1 MVFANDNPI
10 IRMMKRNL
18 GNLSILFGYLLVSL
32 IVTSVLFGYFEWI
45 RPYRLKSNLVSALKR
60 YDEDRT
66 KEYLNTLE
74 FFFRESALPYRASQ
88 VTNRIKHTL
97 GLNYV
102 RLYDDSLR
110 LIHSTNETNEVFQQE
125 LRQDPSGL
133 LEGNL
138 RTLANGDFVYRDLS
152 GKFFV
157 VFPPGPTLPKQI
169 QNANLEYGYL
179 YWAFDPKSQKILYTN
194 DESILTGDRE
204 VNQLLGLFSGKEG
217 QTITWQLDGEDSK
230 LLLEKTEK
238 FSVYLLRQADTEADE
253 IRFGCFILF
262 LVTFTG
268 LFYIR
273 FIWIVVH
280 TPGFQFKRRI
290 LLPVIVYLILLL
302 FYQKSYELFPDYRY
316 YKPWTKHRLMQFEE
330 TLSVLEKNLLRE
342 GLGEGGGQGE
352 TERIVS
358 EIYLWK
364 EGTKENKTIQNRF
377 GTEIFGLFQ
386 RIQKH
391 PITVLVESEF
401 DLVYLIPK
409 RNHEDANINILIAV
423 LDSNFLQAKKEKDRD
438 EFYFPLVSAKLS
450 DNKSKEQVLFN
461 PRTWKVED
469 TSRFVHLDSKKQSVG
484 FLHHKFHSYY
494 IAKEHGKPG
503 FLSGL
508 SVYRYSSFPPYLFSF
523 GYLFIGPWIFF
534 VLWASFKRKW
544 DHRVMLGESPLVSEE
559 SFEKEVVI
567 KKVAVHKEGIET
579 KMEPVIKNTN
589 PVKKTSFK
597 ILPPATWR
605 RVAIL
610 DAVQKKRE
618 TIFNPELEK
627 LVQSVTQREETQ
639 EVTTPKPSIE
649 NFPTL
654 VPEEKRV
661 EYALL
666 DKIYREN
673 EISYDGIV
681 GYTKNFISRLGSP
694 RFSYLFLNDSL
705 GSFHNQI
712 SSGLD
717 YNTRSNLIFLHHDPY
732 LPFDE
737 SGFAMFD
744 VDDTVRLDRFIAK
757 KFSWEILLQTEAI
770 IAFHMESLGFPG
782 IFLVLLNKEE
792 RAKFLDSH
800 KRMILEKLR
809 QVIPALH
816 VLVEKEERKPEFL
829 KDSLSWMIRS
839 FMQATFGGK
848 RSTSVLRI
856 QWPEYH
862 PTPEWERSKKHFID
876 SIQTYLESK
885 DRLIET
891 SPNSMLIVTAKD
903 LYLSVIQKL
912 QELPFRH
919 EIKSMKFPD
928 DGQNFYL
935 YF

>member
-1 MVFANDNPI
+1 
-10 IRMMKRNL
+10 MMKRNF
-18 GNLSILFGYLLVSL
+18 GNLSILFGYFMVSL
-32 IVTSVLFGYFEWI
+32 LVTSVLFGYFEWI
-45 RPYRLKSNLVSALKR
+45 RPIRMKSNLISALER
-60 YDEDRT
+60 FDEDRT

-74 FFFRESALPYRASQ
+74 FFFRESTLPYRASQ
-88 VTNRIKHTL
+88 VTSRIKDTL

-110 LIHSTNETNEVFQQE
+110 LIHSTNETSEIFQDE

-133 LEGNL
+133 SEGKLKNL
-138 RTLANGDFVYRDLS
+138 SNGDYVYRDLS

-157 VFPPGPTLPKQI
+157 VFPKGPPLPKQI
-169 QNANLEYGYL
+169 QNANLEFGYL
-179 YWAFDPKSQKILYTN
+179 YWAFDPKSQKVLYTN

-204 VNQLLGLFSGKEG
+204 SNQLLGLFSGKEG
-217 QTITWQLDGEDSK
+217 QIITWQLDGENSK
-230 LLLEKTEK
+230 LILESREK
-238 FSVYLLRQADTEADE
+238 FSIYLLRQSDSEADE
-253 IRFGCFILF
+253 IRFGCFVLF

-273 FIWIVVH
+273 FIWIVTH
-280 TPGFQFKRRI
+280 SGSFQFKRRI
-290 LLPVIVYLILLL
+290 LLPVIAYLILLL

-316 YKPWTKHRLMQFEE
+316 YKPWTKHRLTQFEE

-342 GLGEGGGQGE
+342 GLGEGGGLGE
-352 TERIVS
+352 TEKIVS
-358 EIYLWK
+358 ELYLWK
-364 EGTKENKTIQNRF
+364 KDSIDNKTIQNRF
-377 GTEIFGLFQ
+377 GTEIFSLFE
-386 RIQKH
+386 RIQNH
-391 PITVLVESEF
+391 PITILFESDF

-409 RNHEDANINILIAV
+409 RNVETGSIAILVAV
-423 LDSNFLQAKKEKDRD
+423 LDSNLLLAKKEKDRD
-438 EFYFPLVSAKLS
+438 EFYFPMVSAKLS

-461 PRTWKVED
+461 PRIWKGED
-469 TSRFVHLDSKKQSVG
+469 TSKFVHLDSKKQSVG
-484 FLHHKFHSYY
+484 FLNHKFHSYY
-494 IAKEHGKPG
+494 TSKEHGKPG

-508 SVYRYSSFPPYLFSF
+508 SVYRYSSFPPYLLSF
-523 GYLFIGPWIFF
+523 GYLFIGPWILF
-534 VLWASFKRKW
+534 VLWASIKRKW
-544 DHRVMLGESPLVSEE
+544 EHRNMLGESLLVSEE
-559 SFEKEVVI
+559 SPNLEIEI
-567 KKVAVHKEGIET
+567 KKTVSHKEGIET
-579 KMEPVIKNTN
+579 KMEPVINN
-589 PVKKTSFK
+589 PSPVKKTSFK

-627 LVQSVTQREETQ
+627 LVQTVTKKEDSKET
-639 EVTTPKPSIE
+639 KSSSSE
-649 NFPTL
+649 NFLTL

-661 EYALL
+661 EYGLL

-673 EISYDGIV
+673 EISYDGII

-737 SGFAMFD
+737 SGFAMLN

-792 RAKFLDSH
+792 KTRFLDSH
-800 KRMILEKLR
+800 KRMIQEKLR

-862 PTPEWERSKKHFID
+862 PSPEWERSKRHFVD

>member
-1 MVFANDNPI
+1 
-10 IRMMKRNL
+10 MMKRNF
-18 GNLSILFGYLLVSL
+18 GNLSILFGYFVVSL
-32 IVTSVLFGYFEWI
+32 LVTSVLFGYFEWI
-45 RPYRLKSNLVSALKR
+45 RPIRMKSNLISALER
-60 YDEDRT
+60 FDEDRT

-74 FFFRESALPYRASQ
+74 FFFRESTLPYRASQ
-88 VTNRIKHTL
+88 VTSRIKDTL

-110 LIHSTNETNEVFQQE
+110 LIHSTNETSEIFQDE

-133 LEGNL
+133 SEGKLKNL
-138 RTLANGDFVYRDLS
+138 SNGDYVYRDLS

-157 VFPPGPTLPKQI
+157 VFPKGPPLPKQI
-169 QNANLEYGYL
+169 QNANLEFGYL
-179 YWAFDPKSQKILYTN
+179 YWAFDPKSQKVLYTN

-204 VNQLLGLFSGKEG
+204 SNQLLGLFSGKEG
-217 QTITWQLDGEDSK
+217 QIITWQLDGENSK
-230 LLLEKTEK
+230 LILESREK
-238 FSVYLLRQADTEADE
+238 FSIYLLRQSDSEADE
-253 IRFGCFILF
+253 IRFGCFVLF

-273 FIWIVVH
+273 FIWIVTH
-280 TPGFQFKRRI
+280 SGSFQFKRRI
-290 LLPVIVYLILLL
+290 LLPVIAYLILLL

-316 YKPWTKHRLMQFEE
+316 YKPWTKHRLTQFEE

-342 GLGEGGGQGE
+342 GLGEGGGLGE
-352 TERIVS
+352 TEKIVS
-358 EIYLWK
+358 ELYLWK
-364 EGTKENKTIQNRF
+364 KDSIENKTIQNRF
-377 GTEIFGLFQ
+377 GTEIFSLFE
-386 RIQKH
+386 RIQNH
-391 PITVLVESEF
+391 PITILFESDF

-409 RNHEDANINILIAV
+409 RNVETGSISILVAV
-423 LDSNFLQAKKEKDRD
+423 LDSNLLLAKKEKDRD
-438 EFYFPLVSAKLS
+438 EFYFPMVSAKLS

-461 PRTWKVED
+461 PRIWKGED
-469 TSRFVHLDSKKQSVG
+469 TSKFVHLDSKKQSVG
-484 FLHHKFHSYY
+484 FLNHKFHSYY
-494 IAKEHGKPG
+494 TSKEHGKPG

-508 SVYRYSSFPPYLFSF
+508 SVYRYSSFPPYLLSF

-534 VLWASFKRKW
+534 VLWASIKRKW
-544 DHRVMLGESPLVSEE
+544 EHRNMLGESLLVSEE
-559 SFEKEVVI
+559 SPNLEIEI
-567 KKVAVHKEGIET
+567 KKTVSNKEGIET
-579 KMEPVIKNTN
+579 KMEPVINN
-589 PVKKTSFK
+589 PSPVKKTSFK

-627 LVQSVTQREETQ
+627 LVQTVTKKEDSKETKSSSP
-639 EVTTPKPSIE
+639 ET
-649 NFPTL
+649 FFTL

-661 EYALL
+661 EYGLL

-673 EISYDGIV
+673 EISYDGII

-737 SGFAMFD
+737 SGFAMLD

-792 RAKFLDSH
+792 KTKFLDSH
-800 KRMILEKLR
+800 KRMIQEKLR

-862 PTPEWERSKKHFID
+862 PSPEWERSKRHFVD

>member
-10 IRMMKRNL
+10 IRMMKRNF
-18 GNLSILFGYLLVSL
+18 GNLSILFGYFAVSL
-32 IVTSVLFGYFEWI
+32 LVTSVLFGYFEWVRPI
-45 RPYRLKSNLVSALKR
+45 RHKSNLISALER
-60 YDEDRT
+60 FDEDQT

-74 FFFRESALPYRASQ
+74 FFFRESTLPYRASQ
-88 VTNRIKHTL
+88 VTTRIKDTL

-110 LIHSTNETNEVFQQE
+110 LIHSTNETSEIFQDE

-133 LEGNL
+133 SEGKLKNL
-138 RTLANGDFVYRDLS
+138 SNGDYVYRDLS

-157 VFPPGPTLPKQI
+157 VFPKGPPLPKQI

-204 VNQLLGLFSGKEG
+204 SNQLLGLFSGKEG
-217 QTITWQLDGEDSK
+217 QTITWQLDGENSK
-230 LLLEKTEK
+230 LILESRER
-238 FSVYLLRQADTEADE
+238 FSVYLLRQSDTEADE
-253 IRFGCFILF
+253 IRFGCFVLF

-273 FIWIVVH
+273 FIWMVTH
-280 TPGFQFKRRI
+280 SNGFQFKRRI

-316 YKPWTKHRLMQFEE
+316 YKPWAKHRLVQFEE

-342 GLGEGGGQGE
+342 GLGEGRGLGE

-358 EIYLWK
+358 ELYLWK
-364 EGTKENKTIQNRF
+364 KDSFDNKTIQNRF
-377 GTEIFGLFQ
+377 GTEIFSLFE
-386 RIQKH
+386 RIQNH
-391 PITVLVESEF
+391 PITILFESEF
-401 DLVYLIPK
+401 DLVFLIPK
-409 RNHEDANINILIAV
+409 RNYETGSISILVAV
-423 LDSNFLQAKKEKDRD
+423 LDSSLLQAKKEKDRD

-461 PRTWKVED
+461 PRAWKGED
-469 TSRFVHLDSKKQSVG
+469 TSKFVHLDSKKQSVG

-494 IAKEHGKPG
+494 TSKEHGKPG
-503 FLSGL
+503 FLTGL
-508 SVYRYSSFPPYLFSF
+508 SVYRYSSFPPYLLSF

-534 VLWASFKRKW
+534 VLWASIKRNW
-544 DHRVMLGESPLVSEE
+544 DHRFMLGESLLVSEE
-559 SFEKEVVI
+559 SPNVEIEI
-567 KKVAVHKEGIET
+567 KKTVSLKEGIET
-579 KMEPVIKNTN
+579 KMEPVINKPS

-627 LVQSVTQREETQ
+627 LVQSVTKKEDTKESK
-639 EVTTPKPSIE
+639 VSPE
-649 NFPTL
+649 NFLTII
-654 VPEEKRV
+654 PEEKRV
-661 EYALL
+661 EYGLL

-673 EISYDGIV
+673 EISYDGII

-737 SGFAMFD
+737 SGFAMLE

-792 RAKFLDSH
+792 KSKFLDSH
-800 KRMILEKLR
+800 KRMIQEKLR

-848 RSTSVLRI
+848 RTTSVLRI

-862 PTPEWERSKKHFID
+862 PSQEWERSKRHFVD
-876 SIQTYLESK
+876 SIQGYLESK

>member
-1 MVFANDNPI
+1 M
-10 IRMMKRNL
+10 
-18 GNLSILFGYLLVSL
+18 VSL
-32 IVTSVLFGYFEWI
+32 LVTSVLFGYFEWI
-45 RPYRLKSNLVSALKR
+45 RPIRMKSNLISALER
-60 YDEDRT
+60 FDEDRT

-74 FFFRESALPYRASQ
+74 FFFRESTLPYRASQ
-88 VTNRIKHTL
+88 VTSRIKDTL

-110 LIHSTNETNEVFQQE
+110 LIHSTNETSEIFQDE

-133 LEGNL
+133 SEGKLKNL
-138 RTLANGDFVYRDLS
+138 SNGDYVYRDLS

-157 VFPPGPTLPKQI
+157 VFPKGPPLPKQI
-169 QNANLEYGYL
+169 QNANLEFGYL
-179 YWAFDPKSQKILYTN
+179 YWAFDPKSQKVLYTN

-204 VNQLLGLFSGKEG
+204 SNQLLGLFSGKEG
-217 QTITWQLDGEDSK
+217 QIITWQLDGENSK
-230 LLLEKTEK
+230 LILESREK
-238 FSVYLLRQADTEADE
+238 FSIYLLRQSDSEADE
-253 IRFGCFILF
+253 IRFGCFVLF

-273 FIWIVVH
+273 FIWIVTH
-280 TPGFQFKRRI
+280 SGSFQFKRRI
-290 LLPVIVYLILLL
+290 LLPVIAYLILLL

-316 YKPWTKHRLMQFEE
+316 YKPWTKHRLTQFEE

-342 GLGEGGGQGE
+342 GLGEGGGLGE
-352 TERIVS
+352 TEKIVS
-358 EIYLWK
+358 ELYLWK
-364 EGTKENKTIQNRF
+364 KDSIDNKTIQNRF
-377 GTEIFGLFQ
+377 GTEIFSLFE
-386 RIQKH
+386 RIQNH
-391 PITVLVESEF
+391 PITILFESDF

-409 RNHEDANINILIAV
+409 RNVETGSIAILVAV
-423 LDSNFLQAKKEKDRD
+423 LDSNLLLAKKEKDRD
-438 EFYFPLVSAKLS
+438 EFYFPMVSAKLS

-461 PRTWKVED
+461 PRIWKGED
-469 TSRFVHLDSKKQSVG
+469 TSKFVHLDSKKQSVG
-484 FLHHKFHSYY
+484 FLNHKFHSYY
-494 IAKEHGKPG
+494 TSKEHGKPG

-508 SVYRYSSFPPYLFSF
+508 SVYRYSSFPPYLLSF
-523 GYLFIGPWIFF
+523 GYLFIGPWILF
-534 VLWASFKRKW
+534 VLWASIKRKW
-544 DHRVMLGESPLVSEE
+544 EHRNMLGESLLVSEE
-559 SFEKEVVI
+559 SPNLEIEI
-567 KKVAVHKEGIET
+567 KKTVSHKEGIET
-579 KMEPVIKNTN
+579 KMEPVINN
-589 PVKKTSFK
+589 PSPVKKTSFK

-627 LVQSVTQREETQ
+627 LVQTVTKKEDSKET
-639 EVTTPKPSIE
+639 KSSSSE
-649 NFPTL
+649 NFLTL

-661 EYALL
+661 EYGLL

-673 EISYDGIV
+673 EISYDGII

-737 SGFAMFD
+737 SGFAMLN

-792 RAKFLDSH
+792 KTRFLDSH
-800 KRMILEKLR
+800 KRMIQEKLR

-862 PTPEWERSKKHFID
+862 PSPEWERSKRHFVD

>member
-1 MVFANDNPI
+1 
-10 IRMMKRNL
+10 MMKRNF
-18 GNLSILFGYLLVSL
+18 GNLSILFGYLVVSL
-32 IVTSVLFGYFEWI
+32 LVTSVLFGYFEWI
-45 RPYRLKSNLVSALKR
+45 RPLRLKSNLISALER
-60 YDEDRT
+60 FDEDKT
-66 KEYLNTLE
+66 KEHLNTLE
-74 FFFRESALPYRASQ
+74 FFFRESALPYRAAQ
-88 VTNRIKHTL
+88 VTSRIKETL
-97 GLNYV
+97 GFSYV

-110 LIHSTNETNEVFQQE
+110 LIHSTNETNEIFQEE

-133 LEGNL
+133 LEGKL
-138 RTLANGDFVYRDLS
+138 KILSNGDYVYRDLS

-157 VFPPGPTLPKQI
+157 VFPKGPSLPIQI

-179 YWAFDPKSQKILYTN
+179 YWAFDPKSQKVLYTN
-194 DESILTGDRE
+194 DESILTGDLE
-204 VNQLLGLFSGKEG
+204 SNQILRLFSGKEG
-217 QTITWQLDGEDSK
+217 QTITWKLDGENSK
-230 LLLEKTEK
+230 LILEIRDR
-238 FSVYLLRQADTEADE
+238 FSVYLLRQSDTESE
-253 IRFGCFILF
+253 EMRFGCFILF

-273 FIWIVVH
+273 FVWIVTH
-280 TPGFQFKRRI
+280 NPGFQFKRRI

-302 FYQKSYELFPDYRY
+302 FYQKSWELFPDYRY
-316 YKPWTKHRLMQFEE
+316 YKPWAKHRLVQFEE
-330 TLSVLEKNLLRE
+330 TLSVLEKNLKKE
-342 GLGEGGGQGE
+342 GLGEGESLGE
-352 TERIVS
+352 TEKIVS
-358 EIYLWK
+358 ELYLWK
-364 EGTKENKTIQNRF
+364 KGKSDTTTIQNRF
-377 GTEIFGLFQ
+377 GTEIFGLFE
-386 RIQKH
+386 RIENH
-391 PITVLVESEF
+391 PVSILLESEF

-409 RNHEDANINILIAV
+409 RNEKDTSLSILIAV
-423 LDSNFLQAKKEKDRD
+423 LDSNLLQAKKEKDRD
-438 EFYFPLVSAKLS
+438 EFYFPVVSAKLS
-450 DNKSKEQVLFN
+450 DNKSKEQITFN
-461 PRTWKVED
+461 PRAWKGND
-469 TSRFVHLDSKKQSVG
+469 SIKFLHLEAAKQSVG
-484 FLHHKFHSYY
+484 FLHHKFHTYFIS
-494 IAKEHGKPG
+494 KEQGKPG
-503 FLSGL
+503 ILSGL
-508 SVYRYSSFPPYLFSF
+508 SIYRYSSFPPYLLSF

-534 VLWASFKRKW
+534 VLWASIKRRLVEK
-544 DHRVMLGESPLVSEE
+544 HPEMLGESLFVSHDSPAIVQE
-559 SFEKEVVI
+559 I
-567 KKVAVHKEGIET
+567 KKTLSPKEGIET
-579 KMEPVIKNTN
+579 KMEPVINNPN

-627 LVQSVTQREETQ
+627 LVHSVTKKSEPQEEAPAT
-639 EVTTPKPSIE
+639 E
-649 NFPTL
+649 NFFTII
-654 VPEEKRV
+654 PEEKRV
-661 EYALL
+661 EYSLL

-694 RFSYLFLNDSL
+694 RFSYLFLNDAL

-737 SGFAMFD
+737 TGFALLD

-792 RAKFLDSH
+792 RSKFLDSH
-800 KRMILEKLR
+800 KRMIQEKLR

-848 RSTSVLRI
+848 RATSVLRI
-856 QWPEYH
+856 QWPDYQ
-862 PTPEWERSKKHFID
+862 PTPEWEGSKRHFVD
-876 SIQTYLESK
+876 SIQGYLESK

-903 LYLSVIQKL
+903 LYLSVIQRL

>member
-1 MVFANDNPI
+1 M
-10 IRMMKRNL
+10 
-18 GNLSILFGYLLVSL
+18 VSL
-32 IVTSVLFGYFEWI
+32 LVTSVLFGYFEWI
-45 RPYRLKSNLVSALKR
+45 RPLKMKTNLLSALVR
-60 YDEDRT
+60 FDEDKT
-66 KEYLNTLE
+66 KEHLNTLE
-74 FFFRESALPYRASQ
+74 FFFRESALPYRAAQ
-88 VTNRIKHTL
+88 VTNRIKQTL
-97 GLNYV
+97 GFSYV

-110 LIHSTNETNEVFQQE
+110 LIHSTNETNEIFQEE

-133 LEGNL
+133 LEGKL
-138 RTLANGDFVYRDLS
+138 KKLSNGDYVYRDLT
-152 GKFFV
+152 GKFFAQ
-157 VFPPGPTLPKQI
+157 FPPGPSLPKQI

-179 YWAFDPKSQKILYTN
+179 YWAFDPKTQKILYTN
-194 DESILTGDRE
+194 DESVLTGDLE
-204 VNQLLGLFSGKEG
+204 ANQLLGLFSGKDG
-217 QTITWQLDGEDSK
+217 QIITWKLDGENSK
-230 LLLEKTEK
+230 LILETTDH
-238 FSVYLLRQADTEADE
+238 FSVYLLKQTNTEIDE

-273 FIWIVVH
+273 FIWMVIH
-280 TPGFQFKRRI
+280 TQGYQFKRRI
-290 LLPVIVYLILLL
+290 LFPVIVYLILLL
-302 FYQKSYELFPDYRY
+302 FYQKSFELFPDYRY
-316 YKPWTKHRLMQFEE
+316 YKPWAKHRLIQFEE
-330 TLSVLEKNLLRE
+330 TLSVLEKNLQRE
-342 GLGEGGGQGE
+342 GLGEGGGLGE

-358 EIYLWK
+358 ELYLWK
-364 EGTKENKTIQNRF
+364 KGNSDVQAIQNRF
-377 GTEIFGLFQ
+377 GTEIFGLFEK
-386 RIQKH
+386 IESH
-391 PITVLVESEF
+391 PVSVLLESEF

-409 RNHEDANINILIAV
+409 KNSKDTNVSILVAV
-423 LDSNFLQAKKEKDRD
+423 LDSNLLQAKKEKDRD
-438 EFYFPLVSAKLS
+438 EFYFPVVSAKLS
-450 DNKSKEQVLFN
+450 DNKSKEQVTFN
-461 PRTWKVED
+461 PRAWKGND
-469 TSRFVHLDSKKQSVG
+469 SSHFVHLESSKQSVG

-494 IAKEHGKPG
+494 ISKEQGKPG

-508 SVYRYSSFPPYLFSF
+508 SIYRYSSFPPYLLSF

-534 VLWASFKRKW
+534 VLWASIKRKW
-544 DHRVMLGESPLVSEE
+544 GEKHSEILGESPLVSDE
-559 SFEKEVVI
+559 SPQVVI
-567 KKVAVHKEGIET
+567 EIKKTPSHKEGIET
-579 KMEPVIKNTN
+579 KREPVINFPN
-589 PVKKTSFK
+589 PVKKTNFK

-627 LVQSVTQREETQ
+627 LVHSVTKKGEIKSPESN
-639 EVTTPKPSIE
+639 PE
-649 NFPTL
+649 NGL
-654 VPEEKRV
+654 SAIPEEKRV

-681 GYTKNFISRLGSP
+681 GYTKNFIARLGSP

-737 SGFAMFD
+737 NGFALLD
-744 VDDTVRLDRFIAK
+744 VDDSVRLDRFIAK

-770 IAFHMESLGFPG
+770 IAFHMESIGFPG

-792 RAKFLDSH
+792 RTKFLDSH
-800 KRMILEKLR
+800 KRMIQEKLR

-829 KDSLSWMIRS
+829 RDSLSWMIRS

-856 QWPEYH
+856 QWPEYQ
-862 PTPEWERSKKHFID
+862 PSEEWERSKRHFVE
-876 SIQTYLESK
+876 SIQSSLESK

-903 LYLSVIQKL
+903 LYLSVIQRL

-919 EIKSMKFPD
+919 EIKSMKFPE

>member
-1 MVFANDNPI
+1 
-10 IRMMKRNL
+10 MMKRNF
-18 GNLSILFGYLLVSL
+18 GNLSILFGYLVVSL
-32 IVTSVLFGYFEWI
+32 LVTSVLFGYFEWL
-45 RPYRLKSNLVSALKR
+45 RPLRMKSNLVSALKR

-74 FFFRESALPYRASQ
+74 FFFRESALPYRASH
-88 VTNRIKHTL
+88 VTTRIQQTL
-97 GLNYV
+97 GLKFV

-110 LIHSTNETNEVFQQE
+110 LIHSTNETNEIFQEE

-133 LEGNL
+133 LEGKL
-138 RTLANGDFVYRDLS
+138 RTLASGDFVYRDLT

-157 VFPPGPTLPKQI
+157 VFPPGPPIPAQI

-179 YWAFDPKSQKILYTN
+179 YWAFNPKSQKILYTN

-204 VNQLLGLFSGKEG
+204 SHELLGLFTGKEG
-217 QTITWQLDGEDSK
+217 QTISWQLDGQDSK
-230 LLLEKTEK
+230 LILESTDV
-238 FSVYLLRQADTEADE
+238 FSVYLLRQSDSEADE

-273 FIWIVVH
+273 FVWVVTH
-280 TPGFQFKRRI
+280 SHGFQFKRRI
-290 LLPVIVYLILLL
+290 LLPVTAYLILLL
-302 FYQKSYELFPDYRY
+302 FYQKSFELFPDYRY
-316 YKPWTKHRLMQFEE
+316 YKPWAKHRLIQFEE
-330 TLSVLEKNLLRE
+330 TLSVLEKNLQRE
-342 GLGEGGGQGE
+342 GLGEGGGQGA

-358 EIYLWK
+358 ELYLWK
-364 EGTKENKTIQNRF
+364 KGQADSTSIQNRF
-377 GTEIFGLFQ
+377 GTEIFGLFE
-386 RIQKH
+386 RIENH
-391 PITVLVESEF
+391 PITILLESEF

-409 RNHEDANINILIAV
+409 RNEKDASISILVAV
-423 LDSNFLQAKKEKDRD
+423 LDSNLLQAKKEKDRD

-461 PRTWKVED
+461 PRTWRGDDSSK
-469 TSRFVHLDSKKQSVG
+469 FVHLESKKQSVG
-484 FLHHKFHSYY
+484 FLNHKFHSYY
-494 IAKEHGKPG
+494 IAKEQGKPG

-523 GYLFIGPWIFF
+523 GFLFIGPWIFF
-534 VLWASFKRKW
+534 VLWTSIKRKW
-544 DHRVMLGESPLVSEE
+544 EHNHSPALGESLSVSDE
-559 SFEKEVVI
+559 SPVVEIEI
-567 KKVAVHKEGIET
+567 KKSEFPKEGIET
-579 KMEPVIKNTN
+579 KMEPRINYTN

-597 ILPPATWR
+597 ILPPAAWKR
-605 RVAIL
+605 IAIL

-627 LVQSVTQREETQ
+627 LVHSVTKKGESLPQVEKASPE
-639 EVTTPKPSIE
+639 S
-649 NFPTL
+649 FLTL
-654 VPEEKRV
+654 IPEEKRF
-661 EYALL
+661 EYSLL

-673 EISYDGIV
+673 EISYDGII
-681 GYTKNFISRLGSP
+681 GYTKNFIARLGSP

-737 SGFAMFD
+737 SGFALLD

-782 IFLVLLNKEE
+782 IFLVLLSKEE
-792 RAKFLDSH
+792 RSKFLDSH
-800 KRMILEKLR
+800 KRMIQDKLR

-848 RSTSVLRI
+848 RATSVLRI

-862 PTPEWERSKKHFID
+862 PSPEWERSKKHFVD
-876 SIQTYLESK
+876 SVQTYLESK

>member
-1 MVFANDNPI
+1 
-10 IRMMKRNL
+10 MMKRNF
-18 GNLSILFGYLLVSL
+18 GNLSILFGYLVVSL
-32 IVTSVLFGYFEWI
+32 LVTSVLFSYFEWI
-45 RPYRLKSNLVSALKR
+45 RPFRQKSNLISALER
-60 YDEDRT
+60 FDEDKT
-66 KEYLNTLE
+66 KEHLNTLE
-74 FFFRESALPYRASQ
+74 FFFRESALPYRAAL
-88 VTNRIKHTL
+88 VTSRIKETL
-97 GLNYV
+97 GFSYV

-110 LIHSTNETNEVFQQE
+110 LIHSTNETNEIFQEE

-133 LEGNL
+133 LEGKL
-138 RTLANGDFVYRDLS
+138 KKLSNGDFVYRNLS

-157 VFPPGPTLPKQI
+157 VFPKGPSLPRQI

-179 YWAFDPKSQKILYTN
+179 YWAFDPKSEKVLYTN
-194 DESILTGDRE
+194 DESILTGDLE
-204 VNQLLGLFSGKEG
+204 SNQLLRLFSGKEG
-217 QTITWQLDGEDSK
+217 QTITWKLDGEDSK
-230 LLLEKTEK
+230 LILETTEN
-238 FSVYLLRQADTEADE
+238 FSVYLLRQSDTETEE

-273 FIWIVVH
+273 FVWIVIQN
-280 TPGFQFKRRI
+280 PGFQFKRRI
-290 LLPVIVYLILLL
+290 LIPVIVYLILLL
-302 FYQKSYELFPDYRY
+302 FYQKSWELFPDYRY
-316 YKPWTKHRLMQFEE
+316 YKPWAKHRLVQFEE
-330 TLSVLEKNLLRE
+330 TLSILEKNLQRDGLKE
-342 GLGEGGGQGE
+342 GGGLGES
-352 TERIVS
+352 ERIVS
-358 EIYLWK
+358 ELYFWK
-364 EGTKENKTIQNRF
+364 KGKTDSRAIQNRF
-377 GTEIFGLFQ
+377 STEIFGLLE
-386 RIQKH
+386 RVENH
-391 PITVLVESEF
+391 PVSILLESEF
-401 DLVYLIPK
+401 DLVYIIPK
-409 RNHEDANINILIAV
+409 INEDDKSISILIAV
-423 LDSNFLQAKKEKDRD
+423 LDSNLLLAKKEKDRD
-438 EFYFPLVSAKLS
+438 EFYFPMVSAKLS
-450 DNKSKEQVLFN
+450 DNKSKEQVTFN
-461 PRTWKVED
+461 PRVWKGND
-469 TSRFVHLDSKKQSVG
+469 KLKTAHLESNKQSVG

-494 IAKEHGKPG
+494 VSKEKGKPG
-503 FLSGL
+503 LLSGL
-508 SVYRYSSFPPYLFSF
+508 SIYRYSSFPPYLFSF

-534 VLWASFKRKW
+534 ILWASIKRRLLEK
-544 DHRVMLGESPLVSEE
+544 HPEMLGESLPVSDGSPVETLEIKKLVST
-559 SFEKEVVI
+559 
-567 KKVAVHKEGIET
+567 KEGIET
-579 KMEPVIKNTN
+579 KREPVINIPN

-627 LVQSVTQREETQ
+627 LVHSVTKKSQPEVKEE
-639 EVTTPKPSIE
+639 VVE
-649 NFPTL
+649 NFLTQI
-654 VPEEKRV
+654 PEEKRV
-661 EYALL
+661 EYGLL

-737 SGFAMFD
+737 NGFALLD

-757 KFSWEILLQTEAI
+757 KFSWEILLQTETI

-792 RAKFLDSH
+792 RTKFLDSH
-800 KRMILEKLR
+800 KRMIQEKLR

-856 QWPEYH
+856 QWPDFH
-862 PTPEWERSKKHFID
+862 PSPEWEGSKRHFVD
-876 SIQTYLESK
+876 SIQGYLESK

-919 EIKSMKFPD
+919 EIKSMKFPE

>member
-1 MVFANDNPI
+1 
-10 IRMMKRNL
+10 MMKRNF
-18 GNLSILFGYLLVSL
+18 GNLSILFGYFVVSL
-32 IVTSVLFGYFEWI
+32 LVTSVLFGYFEWI
-45 RPYRLKSNLVSALKR
+45 RPIRMKSNLISALER
-60 YDEDRT
+60 FDEDRT

-74 FFFRESALPYRASQ
+74 FFFRESTLPYRASQ
-88 VTNRIKHTL
+88 VTSRIKDTL

-110 LIHSTNETNEVFQQE
+110 LIHSTNETSEIFQDE

-133 LEGNL
+133 SEGKLKNL
-138 RTLANGDFVYRDLS
+138 SNGDYVYRDLS

-157 VFPPGPTLPKQI
+157 VFPKGPPLPKQI
-169 QNANLEYGYL
+169 QNANLEFGFL
-179 YWAFDPKSQKILYTN
+179 YWAFDPKSQKVLYTN

-204 VNQLLGLFSGKEG
+204 SNQLLGLFSGKEG
-217 QTITWQLDGEDSK
+217 QIITWQLDGENSK
-230 LLLEKTEK
+230 LILESREK
-238 FSVYLLRQADTEADE
+238 FSIYLLRQSDSEADE
-253 IRFGCFILF
+253 IRFGCFVLF

-273 FIWIVVH
+273 FIWIVTH
-280 TPGFQFKRRI
+280 SGSFQFKRRI
-290 LLPVIVYLILLL
+290 LLPVIAYLILLL

-316 YKPWTKHRLMQFEE
+316 YKPWTKHRLTQFEE

-342 GLGEGGGQGE
+342 GLGEGGGLGE
-352 TERIVS
+352 TEKIVS
-358 EIYLWK
+358 ELYLWK
-364 EGTKENKTIQNRF
+364 KDSIENKTIQNRF
-377 GTEIFGLFQ
+377 GTEIFSLFE
-386 RIQKH
+386 RIQNH
-391 PITVLVESEF
+391 PITILFESDF

-409 RNHEDANINILIAV
+409 RNVETGSISILVAV
-423 LDSNFLQAKKEKDRD
+423 LDSNLLLAKKEKDRD
-438 EFYFPLVSAKLS
+438 EFYFPMVSAKLS

-461 PRTWKVED
+461 PRIWKGED
-469 TSRFVHLDSKKQSVG
+469 TSKFVHLDSKKQSVG
-484 FLHHKFHSYY
+484 FLNHKFHSYY
-494 IAKEHGKPG
+494 TSKEHGKPG

-508 SVYRYSSFPPYLFSF
+508 SVYRYSSFPPYLLSF

-534 VLWASFKRKW
+534 VLWASIKRKW
-544 DHRVMLGESPLVSEE
+544 EHRNMLGESLLVSEE
-559 SFEKEVVI
+559 SPNLKIEI
-567 KKVAVHKEGIET
+567 KKTVSHKEGIET
-579 KMEPVIKNTN
+579 KMEPVINN
-589 PVKKTSFK
+589 PSPVKKTSFK

-627 LVQSVTQREETQ
+627 LVQTVTKKEDPKETKSSSP
-639 EVTTPKPSIE
+639 ET
-649 NFPTL
+649 FFTL

-661 EYALL
+661 EYGLL

-673 EISYDGIV
+673 EISYDGII

-737 SGFAMFD
+737 SGFAMLD

-792 RAKFLDSH
+792 KTKFLDSH
-800 KRMILEKLR
+800 KRMIQEKLR

-862 PTPEWERSKKHFID
+862 PSPEWERSKRHFVD

>member
-1 MVFANDNPI
+1 
-10 IRMMKRNL
+10 MMKRNF
-18 GNLSILFGYLLVSL
+18 GNLSILFGYFMVSL
-32 IVTSVLFGYFEWI
+32 LVTSVLFGYFEWI
-45 RPYRLKSNLVSALKR
+45 RPIRMKSNLISALER
-60 YDEDRT
+60 FDEDRT

-74 FFFRESALPYRASQ
+74 FFFRESTLPYRASQ
-88 VTNRIKHTL
+88 VTSRIKDTL

-110 LIHSTNETNEVFQQE
+110 LIHSTNETSEIFQDE

-133 LEGNL
+133 SEGKLKNL
-138 RTLANGDFVYRDLS
+138 SNGDYVYRDLS

-157 VFPPGPTLPKQI
+157 VFPKGPPLPKQI
-169 QNANLEYGYL
+169 QNANLEFGYL
-179 YWAFDPKSQKILYTN
+179 YWAFDPKSQKVLYTN

-204 VNQLLGLFSGKEG
+204 SNQLLGLFSGKEG
-217 QTITWQLDGEDSK
+217 QIITWQLDGENSK
-230 LLLEKTEK
+230 LILESREK
-238 FSVYLLRQADTEADE
+238 FSIYLLRQSDSEADE
-253 IRFGCFILF
+253 IRFGCFVLF

-273 FIWIVVH
+273 FIWIVTH
-280 TPGFQFKRRI
+280 SGSFQFKRRI
-290 LLPVIVYLILLL
+290 LLPVIAYLILLL

-316 YKPWTKHRLMQFEE
+316 YKPWTKHRLTQFEE

-342 GLGEGGGQGE
+342 GLGEGGGLGE
-352 TERIVS
+352 TEKIVS
-358 EIYLWK
+358 ELYLWK
-364 EGTKENKTIQNRF
+364 KDSIDNKTIQNRF
-377 GTEIFGLFQ
+377 GTEIFSLFE
-386 RIQKH
+386 RIQNH
-391 PITVLVESEF
+391 PITILFESDF

-409 RNHEDANINILIAV
+409 RNVETGSIAILVAV
-423 LDSNFLQAKKEKDRD
+423 LDSNLLLAKKEKDRD
-438 EFYFPLVSAKLS
+438 EFYFPMVSAKLS

-461 PRTWKVED
+461 PRIWKGED
-469 TSRFVHLDSKKQSVG
+469 TSKFVHLDSKKQSVG
-484 FLHHKFHSYY
+484 FLNHKFHSYY
-494 IAKEHGKPG
+494 TSKEHGKPG

-508 SVYRYSSFPPYLFSF
+508 SVYRYSSFPPYLLSF

-534 VLWASFKRKW
+534 VLWASIKRKW
-544 DHRVMLGESPLVSEE
+544 EHRNMLGESLLVSEE
-559 SFEKEVVI
+559 SPNLEIEI
-567 KKVAVHKEGIET
+567 KKTVSHKEGIET
-579 KMEPVIKNTN
+579 KMEPVINN
-589 PVKKTSFK
+589 SSPVKKTSFK

-627 LVQSVTQREETQ
+627 LVQTVTKKEDSKET
-639 EVTTPKPSIE
+639 KSSSSE
-649 NFPTL
+649 NFLTL

-661 EYALL
+661 EYGLL

-673 EISYDGIV
+673 EISYDGII

-737 SGFAMFD
+737 SGFAMLN

-792 RAKFLDSH
+792 KTRFLDSH
-800 KRMILEKLR
+800 KRMIQEKLR

-862 PTPEWERSKKHFID
+862 PSPEWERSKKHFVD

>member
-1 MVFANDNPI
+1 
-10 IRMMKRNL
+10 MMKRNF
-18 GNLSILFGYLLVSL
+18 GNLSILFGYFVVSL
-32 IVTSVLFGYFEWI
+32 LVTSVLFGYFEWI
-45 RPYRLKSNLVSALKR
+45 RPIRMKSNLISALER
-60 YDEDRT
+60 FDEDRT

-74 FFFRESALPYRASQ
+74 FFFRESTLPYRASQ
-88 VTNRIKHTL
+88 VTSRIKDTL

-110 LIHSTNETNEVFQQE
+110 LIHSTNETSEIFQDE

-133 LEGNL
+133 SEGKLKNL
-138 RTLANGDFVYRDLS
+138 SNGDYVYRDLS

-157 VFPPGPTLPKQI
+157 VFPKGPPLPKQI
-169 QNANLEYGYL
+169 QNANLEFGYL
-179 YWAFDPKSQKILYTN
+179 YWAFDPKSQKVLYTN

-204 VNQLLGLFSGKEG
+204 SNQLLGLFSGKEG
-217 QTITWQLDGEDSK
+217 QIITWQLDGENSK
-230 LLLEKTEK
+230 LILESREK
-238 FSVYLLRQADTEADE
+238 FSIYLLRQSDSEADE
-253 IRFGCFILF
+253 IRFGCFVLF

-273 FIWIVVH
+273 FIWIVTH
-280 TPGFQFKRRI
+280 SGSFQFKRRI
-290 LLPVIVYLILLL
+290 LLPVIAYLILLL

-316 YKPWTKHRLMQFEE
+316 YKPWTKHRLTQFEE

-342 GLGEGGGQGE
+342 GLGEGGGLGE
-352 TERIVS
+352 TEKIVS
-358 EIYLWK
+358 ELYLWK
-364 EGTKENKTIQNRF
+364 KDSIDNKTIQNRF
-377 GTEIFGLFQ
+377 GTEIFSLFE
-386 RIQKH
+386 RIQNH
-391 PITVLVESEF
+391 PITILFESDF

-409 RNHEDANINILIAV
+409 RNVETGSIAILVAV
-423 LDSNFLQAKKEKDRD
+423 LDSNLLLAKKEKDRD
-438 EFYFPLVSAKLS
+438 EFYFPMVSAKLS

-461 PRTWKVED
+461 PRIWKGED
-469 TSRFVHLDSKKQSVG
+469 TSKFVHLDSKKQSVG
-484 FLHHKFHSYY
+484 FLNHKFHSYY
-494 IAKEHGKPG
+494 TSKEHGKPG

-508 SVYRYSSFPPYLFSF
+508 SVYRYSSFPPYLLSF
-523 GYLFIGPWIFF
+523 GYLFIGPWILF
-534 VLWASFKRKW
+534 VLWASIKRKW
-544 DHRVMLGESPLVSEE
+544 EHRNMLGESLLVSEE
-559 SFEKEVVI
+559 SPNLEIEI
-567 KKVAVHKEGIET
+567 KKTVSHKEGIET
-579 KMEPVIKNTN
+579 KMEPVINN
-589 PVKKTSFK
+589 PSPVKKTSFK

-627 LVQSVTQREETQ
+627 LVQTVTKKEDSKET
-639 EVTTPKPSIE
+639 KSSSSE
-649 NFPTL
+649 NFLTL

-661 EYALL
+661 EYGLL

-673 EISYDGIV
+673 EISYDGII

-737 SGFAMFD
+737 SGFAMLN

-792 RAKFLDSH
+792 KTRFLDSH
-800 KRMILEKLR
+800 KRMIQEKLR

-862 PTPEWERSKKHFID
+862 PSPEWERSKRHFVD

>member
-1 MVFANDNPI
+1 
-10 IRMMKRNL
+10 MMKRNF
-18 GNLSILFGYLLVSL
+18 GNLSILFGYFMVSL
-32 IVTSVLFGYFEWI
+32 LVTSVLFGYFEWI
-45 RPYRLKSNLVSALKR
+45 RPIRMKSNLISALER
-60 YDEDRT
+60 FDEDRT

-74 FFFRESALPYRASQ
+74 FFFRESTLPYRASQ
-88 VTNRIKHTL
+88 VTSRIKDTL

-110 LIHSTNETNEVFQQE
+110 LIHSTNETSEIFQDE

-133 LEGNL
+133 SEGKLKNL
-138 RTLANGDFVYRDLS
+138 SNGDYVYRDLS

-157 VFPPGPTLPKQI
+157 VFPKGPPLPKQI
-169 QNANLEYGYL
+169 QNANLEFGYL
-179 YWAFDPKSQKILYTN
+179 YWAFDPKSQKVLYTN

-204 VNQLLGLFSGKEG
+204 SNQLLGLFSGKEG
-217 QTITWQLDGEDSK
+217 QIITWQLDGENSK
-230 LLLEKTEK
+230 LILESREK
-238 FSVYLLRQADTEADE
+238 FSIYLLRQSDSEADE
-253 IRFGCFILF
+253 IRFGCFVLF

-273 FIWIVVH
+273 FIWIVTH
-280 TPGFQFKRRI
+280 SGSFQFKRRI
-290 LLPVIVYLILLL
+290 LLPVIAYLILLL

-316 YKPWTKHRLMQFEE
+316 YKPWTKHRLTQFEE

-342 GLGEGGGQGE
+342 GLGEGGGLGE
-352 TERIVS
+352 TEKIVS
-358 EIYLWK
+358 ELYLWK
-364 EGTKENKTIQNRF
+364 KDSIDNKTIQNRF
-377 GTEIFGLFQ
+377 GTEIFSLFE
-386 RIQKH
+386 RIQNH
-391 PITVLVESEF
+391 PITILFESDF

-409 RNHEDANINILIAV
+409 RNVETGSIAILVAV
-423 LDSNFLQAKKEKDRD
+423 LDSNLLLAKKEKDRD
-438 EFYFPLVSAKLS
+438 EFYFPMVSAKLS

-461 PRTWKVED
+461 PRIWKGED
-469 TSRFVHLDSKKQSVG
+469 TSKFVHLDSKKQSVG
-484 FLHHKFHSYY
+484 FLNHKFHSYY
-494 IAKEHGKPG
+494 TSKEHGKPG

-508 SVYRYSSFPPYLFSF
+508 SVYRYSSFPPYLLSF
-523 GYLFIGPWIFF
+523 GYLFIGPWILF
-534 VLWASFKRKW
+534 VLWASIKRKW
-544 DHRVMLGESPLVSEE
+544 EHRNMLGESLLVSEE
-559 SFEKEVVI
+559 SPNLEIEI
-567 KKVAVHKEGIET
+567 KKTVSHKEGIET
-579 KMEPVIKNTN
+579 KMEPVINN
-589 PVKKTSFK
+589 PSPVKKTSFK

-627 LVQSVTQREETQ
+627 LVQTVTKKEDSKET
-639 EVTTPKPSIE
+639 KSSSSE
-649 NFPTL
+649 NFLTL

-661 EYALL
+661 EYGLL

-673 EISYDGIV
+673 EISYDGII

-737 SGFAMFD
+737 SGFAMLN

-792 RAKFLDSH
+792 KTKFLDSH
-800 KRMILEKLR
+800 KRMIQEKLR

-862 PTPEWERSKKHFID
+862 PSPEWERSKKHFVD

>member
-1 MVFANDNPI
+1 
-10 IRMMKRNL
+10 MMKRNF
-18 GNLSILFGYLLVSL
+18 GNLSILFGYFMVSL
-32 IVTSVLFGYFEWI
+32 LVTSVLFGYFEWI
-45 RPYRLKSNLVSALKR
+45 RPIRMKSNLISALER
-60 YDEDRT
+60 FDEDRT

-74 FFFRESALPYRASQ
+74 FFFRESTLPYRASQ
-88 VTNRIKHTL
+88 VTSRIKDTL

-110 LIHSTNETNEVFQQE
+110 LIHSTNETSEIFQDE

-133 LEGNL
+133 SEGKLKNL
-138 RTLANGDFVYRDLS
+138 SNGDYVYRDLS

-157 VFPPGPTLPKQI
+157 VFPKGPPLPKQI
-169 QNANLEYGYL
+169 QNANLEFGYL
-179 YWAFDPKSQKILYTN
+179 YWAFDPKSQKVLYTN

-204 VNQLLGLFSGKEG
+204 SNQLLGLFSGKEG
-217 QTITWQLDGEDSK
+217 QIITWQLDGENSK
-230 LLLEKTEK
+230 LILESREK
-238 FSVYLLRQADTEADE
+238 FSIYLLRQSDSEADE
-253 IRFGCFILF
+253 IRFGCFVLF

-273 FIWIVVH
+273 FIWIVTH
-280 TPGFQFKRRI
+280 SGSFQFKRRI
-290 LLPVIVYLILLL
+290 LLPVIAYLILLL

-316 YKPWTKHRLMQFEE
+316 YKPWTKHRLTQFEE

-342 GLGEGGGQGE
+342 GLGEGGGLGE
-352 TERIVS
+352 TEKIVS
-358 EIYLWK
+358 ELYLWK
-364 EGTKENKTIQNRF
+364 KDSIDNKTIQNRF
-377 GTEIFGLFQ
+377 GTEIFSLFE
-386 RIQKH
+386 RIQNH
-391 PITVLVESEF
+391 PITILFESDF

-409 RNHEDANINILIAV
+409 RNVETGSIAILVAV
-423 LDSNFLQAKKEKDRD
+423 LDSNLLLAKKEKDRD
-438 EFYFPLVSAKLS
+438 EFYFPMVSAKLS

-461 PRTWKVED
+461 PRIWKGED
-469 TSRFVHLDSKKQSVG
+469 TSKFVHLDSKKQSVG
-484 FLHHKFHSYY
+484 FLNHKFHSYY
-494 IAKEHGKPG
+494 TSKEHGKPG

-508 SVYRYSSFPPYLFSF
+508 SVYRYSSFPPYLLSF
-523 GYLFIGPWIFF
+523 GYLFIGPWILF
-534 VLWASFKRKW
+534 VLWASIKRKW
-544 DHRVMLGESPLVSEE
+544 EHRNMLGESLLVSEE
-559 SFEKEVVI
+559 SPNLEIEI
-567 KKVAVHKEGIET
+567 KKTVSHKEGIET
-579 KMEPVIKNTN
+579 KMEPVINN
-589 PVKKTSFK
+589 PSPVKKTSFK

-627 LVQSVTQREETQ
+627 LVQTVTKKEDSKET
-639 EVTTPKPSIE
+639 KSSSSE
-649 NFPTL
+649 NFLTL

-661 EYALL
+661 EYGLL

-673 EISYDGIV
+673 EISYDGII

-737 SGFAMFD
+737 SGFAMLN

-792 RAKFLDSH
+792 KTKFLDSH
-800 KRMILEKLR
+800 KRMIQEKLR

-862 PTPEWERSKKHFID
+862 PSPEWERSKRHFVD

>member
-1 MVFANDNPI
+1 
-10 IRMMKRNL
+10 MMKRNL

-32 IVTSVLFGYFEWI
+32 LVSSLLFGYFEWI
-45 RPYRLKSNLVSALKR
+45 RPLRMKSNLVSALKR
-60 YDEDRT
+60 FDEDRT

-88 VTNRIKHTL
+88 VTTRIKQTL

-110 LIHSTNETNEVFQQE
+110 LIHSTNETSEIFQEE

-133 LEGNL
+133 LNGKL
-138 RTLANGDFVYRDLS
+138 RTLANGDYVYRDLS

-157 VFPPGPTLPKQI
+157 VFPPGPALPRQI

-179 YWAFDPKSQKILYTN
+179 YWAFDPKAQKILYTN

-204 VNQLLGLFSGKEG
+204 SNQLLGLFSGKEG
-217 QTITWQLDGEDSK
+217 QTITWQLDGENSK
-230 LLLEKTEK
+230 LILETTDH
-238 FSVYLLRQADTEADE
+238 FSIYLLRQSDSETDE

-262 LVTFTG
+262 LITFTG

-273 FIWIVVH
+273 FIWMVIH
-280 TPGFQFKRRI
+280 SHGFQFKRRI

-302 FYQKSYELFPDYRY
+302 FYQKSWELFPDYRY
-316 YKPWTKHRLMQFEE
+316 YKPWTKHRLIQFEE

-358 EIYLWK
+358 ELYLWK
-364 EGTKENKTIQNRF
+364 EGSSENKTIQNRF
-377 GTEIFGLFQ
+377 GTEIFGLFE
-386 RIQKH
+386 RIKNH
-391 PITVLVESEF
+391 PITTLLESEF

-409 RNHEDANINILIAV
+409 RNLEDGSIVILVAV
-423 LDSNFLQAKKEKDRD
+423 IDSNLLQAKKEKDRD

-461 PRTWKVED
+461 PRTWQGVDNSK
-469 TSRFVHLDSKKQSVG
+469 FVHLDSKKQSVG

-494 IAKEHGKPG
+494 TSKEQGKPG

-534 VLWASFKRKW
+534 VIWATIKRKW
-544 DHRVMLGESPLVSEE
+544 DHNHPMVLGESPFVSDE
-559 SFEKEVVI
+559 SSEKIVEI
-567 KKVAVHKEGIET
+567 KKTPIHKEGIET
-579 KMEPVIKNTN
+579 KMEPIVQYSN

-627 LVQSVTQREETQ
+627 LVNSVTKKGESQDT
-639 EVTTPKPSIE
+639 KPVAE
-649 NFPTL
+649 NFLTI

-661 EYALL
+661 EYSLL

-737 SGFAMFD
+737 TGFAMFD
-744 VDDTVRLDRFIAK
+744 VDDAVRLDRFIAK

-792 RAKFLDSH
+792 RSKFLDSH
-800 KRMILEKLR
+800 KRMIQDKLR

-848 RSTSVLRI
+848 RATSVLRI
-856 QWPEYH
+856 QWPEYN
-862 PTPEWERSKKHFID
+862 PSPEWERSKKHFVD
-876 SIQTYLESK
+876 SIQTFLESK

-928 DGQNFYL
+928 DGQNYYL

>member
-1 MVFANDNPI
+1 
-10 IRMMKRNL
+10 MMKRNF
-18 GNLSILFGYLLVSL
+18 GNLSILFGYFVVSL
-32 IVTSVLFGYFEWI
+32 LVTSVLFGYFEWI
-45 RPYRLKSNLVSALKR
+45 RPIRMKSNLISALER
-60 YDEDRT
+60 FDEDRT

-74 FFFRESALPYRASQ
+74 FFFRESTLPYRASQ
-88 VTNRIKHTL
+88 VTSRIKDTL

-110 LIHSTNETNEVFQQE
+110 LIHSTNETSEIFQDE

-133 LEGNL
+133 SEGKLKNL
-138 RTLANGDFVYRDLS
+138 SNGDYVYRDLS

-157 VFPPGPTLPKQI
+157 VFPKGPPLPKQI
-169 QNANLEYGYL
+169 QNANLEFGYL
-179 YWAFDPKSQKILYTN
+179 YWAFDPKSQKVLYTN

-204 VNQLLGLFSGKEG
+204 SNQLLGLFSGKEG
-217 QTITWQLDGEDSK
+217 QIITWQLDGENSK
-230 LLLEKTEK
+230 LILESREK
-238 FSVYLLRQADTEADE
+238 FSIYLLRQSDSEADE
-253 IRFGCFILF
+253 IRFGCFVLF

-273 FIWIVVH
+273 FIWIVTH
-280 TPGFQFKRRI
+280 SGSFQFKRRI
-290 LLPVIVYLILLL
+290 LLPVIAYLILLL

-316 YKPWTKHRLMQFEE
+316 YKPWTKHRLTQFEE

-342 GLGEGGGQGE
+342 GLGEGGGLGE
-352 TERIVS
+352 TEKIVS
-358 EIYLWK
+358 ELYLWK
-364 EGTKENKTIQNRF
+364 KDSIDNKTIQNRF
-377 GTEIFGLFQ
+377 GTEIFSLFE
-386 RIQKH
+386 RIQNH
-391 PITVLVESEF
+391 PITILFESDF

-409 RNHEDANINILIAV
+409 RNVETGSIAILVAV
-423 LDSNFLQAKKEKDRD
+423 LDSNLLLAKKEKDRD
-438 EFYFPLVSAKLS
+438 EFYFPMVSAKLS

-461 PRTWKVED
+461 PRIWKGED
-469 TSRFVHLDSKKQSVG
+469 TSKFVHLDSKKQSVG
-484 FLHHKFHSYY
+484 FLNHKFHSYY
-494 IAKEHGKPG
+494 TSKEHGKPG

-508 SVYRYSSFPPYLFSF
+508 SVYRYSSFPPYLLSF

-534 VLWASFKRKW
+534 VLWASIKRKW
-544 DHRVMLGESPLVSEE
+544 EHRNMLGESLLVSEE
-559 SFEKEVVI
+559 SPNLEIEI
-567 KKVAVHKEGIET
+567 KKTVSHKEGIET
-579 KMEPVIKNTN
+579 KMEPVINN
-589 PVKKTSFK
+589 PSPVKKTSFK

-627 LVQSVTQREETQ
+627 LVQTVTKKEDSKETN
-639 EVTTPKPSIE
+639 SSSSE
-649 NFPTL
+649 NFLTL

-661 EYALL
+661 EYGLL

-673 EISYDGIV
+673 EISYDGII

-737 SGFAMFD
+737 SGFAMLN

-792 RAKFLDSH
+792 KTKFLDSH
-800 KRMILEKLR
+800 KRMIQEKLR

-862 PTPEWERSKKHFID
+862 PSPEWERSKRHFVD

>member
-1 MVFANDNPI
+1 
-10 IRMMKRNL
+10 MMKRNF
-18 GNLSILFGYLLVSL
+18 GNLSILFGYLVVSIL
-32 IVTSVLFGYFEWI
+32 VTSVLFGYFEWI
-45 RPYRLKSNLVSALKR
+45 RPLRMKSNLISALQR
-60 YDEDRT
+60 FDEDRT

-88 VTNRIKHTL
+88 VTTRIKETL

-110 LIHSTNETNEVFQQE
+110 LIHSTNATNEIFQEE

-133 LEGNL
+133 LEGKL
-138 RTLANGDFVYRDLS
+138 RTLASGDYVYRNLT

-157 VFPPGPTLPKQI
+157 VFPPGPPLPAQI

-179 YWAFDPKSQKILYTN
+179 YWAFDPESQKILYTN

-204 VNQLLGLFSGKEG
+204 SNQLLGLFSGKEG

-230 LLLEKTEK
+230 LILETTDS
-238 FSVYLLRQADTEADE
+238 FSVYLLRQSDSEVDE
-253 IRFGCFILF
+253 IRFGCFIVF
-262 LVTFTG
+262 LLTFTG

-273 FIWIVVH
+273 FVWIVTH
-280 TPGFQFKRRI
+280 SRGFQFKRRM
-290 LLPVIVYLILLL
+290 LLPVSAYLILLL
-302 FYQKSYELFPDYRY
+302 FYQKSFELFPDYRY
-316 YKPWTKHRLMQFEE
+316 YKPWAKHRLIQFEE
-330 TLSVLEKNLLRE
+330 TLSVLEKNLQRE
-342 GLGEGGGQGE
+342 GLGEGGNLGE

-358 EIYLWK
+358 ELYLWK
-364 EGTKENKTIQNRF
+364 RGQVDSSSIQNRF

-386 RIQKH
+386 RIENH
-391 PITVLVESEF
+391 PITILLESEF

-409 RNHEDANINILIAV
+409 RNDKDGSISILVAV
-423 LDSNFLQAKKEKDRD
+423 LDSNLLQAKKEKDRD

-461 PRTWKVED
+461 PRAWRGED
-469 TSRFVHLDSKKQSVG
+469 SSKFVHLESKKQSVG
-484 FLHHKFHSYY
+484 FLNHKFHSYY
-494 IAKEHGKPG
+494 VAKEHGKPG

-523 GYLFIGPWIFF
+523 GFLFVGPWIFF
-534 VLWASFKRKW
+534 VLWANIKRKW
-544 DHRVMLGESPLVSEE
+544 EQNHPPVLGESLLVSKE
-559 SFEKEVVI
+559 SPIVEAEI
-567 KKVAVHKEGIET
+567 KKSEFPKEGIET
-579 KMEPVIKNTN
+579 KVEPRINYTN

-597 ILPPATWR
+597 ILPPATWK

-627 LVQSVTQREETQ
+627 LVHSVTKKTETQ
-639 EVTTPKPSIE
+639 EKGPSPESFLTMI
-649 NFPTL
+649 
-654 VPEEKRV
+654 PEEKRF
-661 EYALL
+661 EYSLL

-737 SGFAMFD
+737 SGFALLD
-744 VDDTVRLDRFIAK
+744 VDDAVRLDRFIAK

-782 IFLVLLNKEE
+782 IFLVLLSKEE
-792 RAKFLDSH
+792 RSKFLDSH
-800 KRMILEKLR
+800 KRMIQDKLR

-848 RSTSVLRI
+848 RATSVLRI

-862 PTPEWERSKKHFID
+862 PSPEWERSKRHFVD
-876 SIQTYLESK
+876 SIQSYLESK

-891 SPNSMLIVTAKD
+891 SPNSILIVTAKD

>member
-1 MVFANDNPI
+1 M
-10 IRMMKRNL
+10 
-18 GNLSILFGYLLVSL
+18 VSL
-32 IVTSVLFGYFEWI
+32 LVTSVLFGYFEWI
-45 RPYRLKSNLVSALKR
+45 RPIRMKSNLISALER
-60 YDEDRT
+60 FDEDRT

-74 FFFRESALPYRASQ
+74 FFFRESTLPYRASQ
-88 VTNRIKHTL
+88 VTSRIKDTL

-110 LIHSTNETNEVFQQE
+110 LIHSTNETSEIFQDE

-133 LEGNL
+133 SEGKLKNL
-138 RTLANGDFVYRDLS
+138 SNGDYVYRDLS

-157 VFPPGPTLPKQI
+157 VFPKGPPLPKQI
-169 QNANLEYGYL
+169 QNANLEFGYL
-179 YWAFDPKSQKILYTN
+179 YWAFDPKSQKVLYTN

-204 VNQLLGLFSGKEG
+204 SNQLLGLFSGKEG
-217 QTITWQLDGEDSK
+217 QIITWQLDGENSK
-230 LLLEKTEK
+230 LILESREK
-238 FSVYLLRQADTEADE
+238 FSIYLLRQSDSEADE
-253 IRFGCFILF
+253 IRFGCFVLF

-273 FIWIVVH
+273 FIWIVTH
-280 TPGFQFKRRI
+280 SGSFQFKRRI
-290 LLPVIVYLILLL
+290 LLPVIAYLILLL

-316 YKPWTKHRLMQFEE
+316 YKPWTKHRLTQFEE

-342 GLGEGGGQGE
+342 GLGEGGGLGE
-352 TERIVS
+352 TEKIVS
-358 EIYLWK
+358 ELYLWK
-364 EGTKENKTIQNRF
+364 KDSIDNKTIQNRF
-377 GTEIFGLFQ
+377 GTEIFSLFE
-386 RIQKH
+386 RIQNH
-391 PITVLVESEF
+391 PITILFESDF

-409 RNHEDANINILIAV
+409 RNVETGSIAILVAV
-423 LDSNFLQAKKEKDRD
+423 LDSNLLLAKKEKDRD
-438 EFYFPLVSAKLS
+438 EFYFPMVSAKLS

-461 PRTWKVED
+461 PRIWKGED
-469 TSRFVHLDSKKQSVG
+469 TSKFVHLDSKKQSVG
-484 FLHHKFHSYY
+484 FLNHKFHSYY
-494 IAKEHGKPG
+494 TSKEHGKPG

-508 SVYRYSSFPPYLFSF
+508 SVYRYSSFPPYLLSF
-523 GYLFIGPWIFF
+523 GYLFIGPWILF
-534 VLWASFKRKW
+534 VLWASIKRKW
-544 DHRVMLGESPLVSEE
+544 EHRNMLGESLLVSEE
-559 SFEKEVVI
+559 SPNLEIEI
-567 KKVAVHKEGIET
+567 KKTVSHKEGIET
-579 KMEPVIKNTN
+579 KMEPVINN
-589 PVKKTSFK
+589 PSPVKKTSFK

-627 LVQSVTQREETQ
+627 LVQTVTKKEDSKET
-639 EVTTPKPSIE
+639 KSSSSE
-649 NFPTL
+649 NFLTL

-661 EYALL
+661 EYGLL

-673 EISYDGIV
+673 EISYDGII

-737 SGFAMFD
+737 SGFAMLN

-792 RAKFLDSH
+792 KTKFLDSH
-800 KRMILEKLR
+800 KRMIQEKLR

-862 PTPEWERSKKHFID
+862 PSPEWERSKKHFVD

>member
-1 MVFANDNPI
+1 
-10 IRMMKRNL
+10 MMKRNF
-18 GNLSILFGYLLVSL
+18 GNLSILFGYLVVSL
-32 IVTSVLFGYFEWI
+32 LVTSLLFGYFEWI
-45 RPYRLKSNLVSALKR
+45 RPLRMKSNLISALKR
-60 YDEDRT
+60 FDEDRT

-88 VTNRIKHTL
+88 VTTRIKQTL
-97 GLNYV
+97 GLSYV

-110 LIHSTNETNEVFQQE
+110 LIHSTEETNEIFQEE
-125 LRQDPSGL
+125 LRQDPTGL
-133 LEGNL
+133 LEGKL
-138 RTLANGDFVYRDLS
+138 RTLANGDYVYRDLS

-157 VFPPGPTLPKQI
+157 VFPPGPALPRQI

-179 YWAFDPKSQKILYTN
+179 YWAFDSKSQKILYTN

-204 VNQLLGLFSGKEG
+204 SNQLLGLFSGKEG
-217 QTITWQLDGEDSK
+217 QTITWQLDGKNSK
-230 LLLEKTEK
+230 LILETTDH
-238 FSVYLLRQADTEADE
+238 FSIYLLRQSDSESDE
-253 IRFGCFILF
+253 IRFGCFMLF
-262 LVTFTG
+262 LITFTG

-273 FIWIVVH
+273 FIWMVIH
-280 TPGFQFKRRI
+280 THGFPFKRRI
-290 LLPVIVYLILLL
+290 LVPVIVYLILLL
-302 FYQKSYELFPDYRY
+302 FYQKSFELFPDYRY
-316 YKPWTKHRLMQFEE
+316 YKPWTKHRLIQFEE

-342 GLGEGGGQGE
+342 GLGEGGGLGE

-358 EIYLWK
+358 ELYFWK
-364 EGTKENKTIQNRF
+364 EGSSESKTIQNRF
-377 GTEIFGLFQ
+377 GTEIFGLFR
-386 RIQKH
+386 RIQSH
-391 PITVLVESEF
+391 PITMLLESEM

-409 RNHEDANINILIAV
+409 RNNENGSIDILVAV
-423 LDSNFLQAKKEKDRD
+423 LDSSFLQAKKEKDRD

-450 DNKSKEQVLFN
+450 DNKSKEQVLFS
-461 PRTWKVED
+461 PRAWKGED
-469 TSRFVHLDSKKQSVG
+469 TSKFVHLDSKKQSVG

-494 IAKEHGKPG
+494 TSKEQGKPG

-534 VLWASFKRKW
+534 VLWASIKRKLE
-544 DHRVMLGESPLVSEE
+544 HSGTLGESPLMSED
-559 SFEKEVVI
+559 SFATEVEI
-567 KKVAVHKEGIET
+567 KKTHLEKEGIET
-579 KMEPVIKNTN
+579 KVEPITNNTN

-618 TIFNPELEK
+618 AIFNPELEK
-627 LVQSVTQREETQ
+627 LVHSVTKREESEETQ
-639 EVTTPKPSIE
+639 KPFAE
-649 NFPTL
+649 NFLTL

-673 EISYDGIV
+673 EISYDGII

-737 SGFAMFD
+737 TGFALLD
-744 VDDTVRLDRFIAK
+744 VDDVVRLDRFIAK

-792 RAKFLDSH
+792 RSKFLDSH
-800 KRMILEKLR
+800 KRMIQDKLR

-848 RSTSVLRI
+848 RATSVLRI

-862 PTPEWERSKKHFID
+862 PSQEWERSKKHFVD

-928 DGQNFYL
+928 DGQNYYL

>member
-1 MVFANDNPI
+1 
-10 IRMMKRNL
+10 MMKRNF
-18 GNLSILFGYLLVSL
+18 GNLSILFGYFVVSL
-32 IVTSVLFGYFEWI
+32 LVTSVLFGYFEWI
-45 RPYRLKSNLVSALKR
+45 RPIRMKSNLISALER
-60 YDEDRT
+60 FDEDRT

-74 FFFRESALPYRASQ
+74 FFFRESTLPYRASQ
-88 VTNRIKHTL
+88 VTSRIKDTL

-110 LIHSTNETNEVFQQE
+110 LIHSTNETSEIFQDE

-133 LEGNL
+133 SEGKLKNL
-138 RTLANGDFVYRDLS
+138 SNGDYVYRDLS

-157 VFPPGPTLPKQI
+157 VFPKGPPLPKQI
-169 QNANLEYGYL
+169 QNANLEFGYL
-179 YWAFDPKSQKILYTN
+179 YWAFDPKSQKVLYTN

-204 VNQLLGLFSGKEG
+204 SNQLLGLFSGKEG
-217 QTITWQLDGEDSK
+217 QIITWQLDGENSK
-230 LLLEKTEK
+230 LILESREK
-238 FSVYLLRQADTEADE
+238 FSIYLLRQSDSEADE
-253 IRFGCFILF
+253 IRFGCFVLF

-273 FIWIVVH
+273 FIWIVTH
-280 TPGFQFKRRI
+280 SGSFQFKRRI
-290 LLPVIVYLILLL
+290 LLPVIAYLILLL

-316 YKPWTKHRLMQFEE
+316 YKPWTKHRLTQFEE

-342 GLGEGGGQGE
+342 GLGEGGGLGE
-352 TERIVS
+352 TEKIVS
-358 EIYLWK
+358 ELYLWK
-364 EGTKENKTIQNRF
+364 KDSIDNKTIQNRF
-377 GTEIFGLFQ
+377 GTEIFSLFE
-386 RIQKH
+386 RIQNH
-391 PITVLVESEF
+391 PITILFESDF

-409 RNHEDANINILIAV
+409 RNVETGSIAILVAV
-423 LDSNFLQAKKEKDRD
+423 LDSNLLLAKKEKDRD
-438 EFYFPLVSAKLS
+438 EFYFPMVSAKLS

-461 PRTWKVED
+461 PRIWKGED
-469 TSRFVHLDSKKQSVG
+469 TSKFVHLDSKKQSVG
-484 FLHHKFHSYY
+484 FLNHKFHSYY
-494 IAKEHGKPG
+494 TSKEHGKPG

-508 SVYRYSSFPPYLFSF
+508 SVYRYSSFPPYLLSF

-534 VLWASFKRKW
+534 VLWASIKRKW
-544 DHRVMLGESPLVSEE
+544 EHRNMLGESLLVSEE
-559 SFEKEVVI
+559 SPNLEIEI
-567 KKVAVHKEGIET
+567 KKTVSHKEGIET
-579 KMEPVIKNTN
+579 KMEPVINN
-589 PVKKTSFK
+589 PSPVKKTSFK
-597 ILPPATWR
+597 ILPPVTWR

-627 LVQSVTQREETQ
+627 LVQTVTKKEDSKET
-639 EVTTPKPSIE
+639 KSSSSE
-649 NFPTL
+649 NFLTL

-661 EYALL
+661 EYGLL

-673 EISYDGIV
+673 EISYDGII

-737 SGFAMFD
+737 SGFAMLN

-792 RAKFLDSH
+792 KTRFLDSH
-800 KRMILEKLR
+800 KRMIQEKLR

-862 PTPEWERSKKHFID
+862 PSPEWERSKRHFVD

>member
-1 MVFANDNPI
+1 M
-10 IRMMKRNL
+10 
-18 GNLSILFGYLLVSL
+18 VSL
-32 IVTSVLFGYFEWI
+32 LVTSVLFGYFEWI
-45 RPYRLKSNLVSALKR
+45 RPIRMKSNLISALER
-60 YDEDRT
+60 FDEDRT

-74 FFFRESALPYRASQ
+74 FFFRESTLPYRASQ
-88 VTNRIKHTL
+88 VTSRIKDTL

-110 LIHSTNETNEVFQQE
+110 LIHSTNETSEIFQDE

-133 LEGNL
+133 SEGKLKNL
-138 RTLANGDFVYRDLS
+138 SNGDYVYRDLS

-157 VFPPGPTLPKQI
+157 VFPKGPPLPKQI
-169 QNANLEYGYL
+169 QNANLEFGYL
-179 YWAFDPKSQKILYTN
+179 YWAFDPKSQKVLYTN

-204 VNQLLGLFSGKEG
+204 SNQLLGLFSGKEG
-217 QTITWQLDGEDSK
+217 QIITWQLDGENSK
-230 LLLEKTEK
+230 LILESREK
-238 FSVYLLRQADTEADE
+238 FSIYLLRQSDSEADE
-253 IRFGCFILF
+253 IRFGCFVLF

-273 FIWIVVH
+273 FIWIVTH
-280 TPGFQFKRRI
+280 SGSFQFKRRI
-290 LLPVIVYLILLL
+290 LLPVIAYLILLL

-316 YKPWTKHRLMQFEE
+316 YKPWTKHRLTQFEE

-342 GLGEGGGQGE
+342 GLGEGGGLGE
-352 TERIVS
+352 TEKIVS
-358 EIYLWK
+358 ELYLWK
-364 EGTKENKTIQNRF
+364 KDSIDNKTIQNRF
-377 GTEIFGLFQ
+377 GTEIFSLFE
-386 RIQKH
+386 RIQNH
-391 PITVLVESEF
+391 PITILFESDF

-409 RNHEDANINILIAV
+409 RNVETGSIAILVAV
-423 LDSNFLQAKKEKDRD
+423 LDSNLLLAKKEKDRD
-438 EFYFPLVSAKLS
+438 EFYFPMVSAKLS

-461 PRTWKVED
+461 PRIWKGED
-469 TSRFVHLDSKKQSVG
+469 TSKFVHLDSKKQSVG
-484 FLHHKFHSYY
+484 FLNHKFHSYY
-494 IAKEHGKPG
+494 TSKEHGKPG

-508 SVYRYSSFPPYLFSF
+508 SVYRYSSFPPYLLSF

-534 VLWASFKRKW
+534 VLWASIKRKW
-544 DHRVMLGESPLVSEE
+544 EHRNMLGESLLVSEE
-559 SFEKEVVI
+559 SPNLEIEI
-567 KKVAVHKEGIET
+567 KKTVSHKEGIET
-579 KMEPVIKNTN
+579 KMEPVINN
-589 PVKKTSFK
+589 SSPVKKTSFK

-627 LVQSVTQREETQ
+627 LVQTVTKKEDSKET
-639 EVTTPKPSIE
+639 KSSSSE
-649 NFPTL
+649 NFLTL

-661 EYALL
+661 EYGLL

-673 EISYDGIV
+673 EISYDGII

-737 SGFAMFD
+737 SGFAMLN

-792 RAKFLDSH
+792 KTRFLDSH
-800 KRMILEKLR
+800 KRMIQEKLR

-862 PTPEWERSKKHFID
+862 PSPEWERSKKHFVD

>member
-1 MVFANDNPI
+1 M
-10 IRMMKRNL
+10 
-18 GNLSILFGYLLVSL
+18 VSL
-32 IVTSVLFGYFEWI
+32 LVTSVLFGYFEWI
-45 RPYRLKSNLVSALKR
+45 RPIRMKSNLISALER
-60 YDEDRT
+60 FDEDRT

-74 FFFRESALPYRASQ
+74 FFFRESTLPYRASQ
-88 VTNRIKHTL
+88 VTSRIKDTL

-110 LIHSTNETNEVFQQE
+110 LIHSTNETSEIFQDE

-133 LEGNL
+133 SEGKLKNL
-138 RTLANGDFVYRDLS
+138 SNGDYVYRDLS

-157 VFPPGPTLPKQI
+157 VFPKGPPLPKQI
-169 QNANLEYGYL
+169 QNANLEFGYL
-179 YWAFDPKSQKILYTN
+179 YWAFDPKSQKVLYTN

-204 VNQLLGLFSGKEG
+204 SNQLLGLFSGKEG
-217 QTITWQLDGEDSK
+217 QIITWQLDGENSK
-230 LLLEKTEK
+230 LILESREK
-238 FSVYLLRQADTEADE
+238 FSIYLLRQSDSEADE
-253 IRFGCFILF
+253 IRFGCFVLF

-273 FIWIVVH
+273 FIWIVTH
-280 TPGFQFKRRI
+280 SGSFQFKRRI
-290 LLPVIVYLILLL
+290 LLPVIAYLILLL

-316 YKPWTKHRLMQFEE
+316 YKPWTKHRLTQFEE

-342 GLGEGGGQGE
+342 GLGEGGGLGE
-352 TERIVS
+352 TEKIVS
-358 EIYLWK
+358 ELYLWK
-364 EGTKENKTIQNRF
+364 KDSIDNKTIQNRF
-377 GTEIFGLFQ
+377 GTEIFSLFE
-386 RIQKH
+386 RIQNH
-391 PITVLVESEF
+391 PITILFESDF

-409 RNHEDANINILIAV
+409 RNVETGSIAILVAV
-423 LDSNFLQAKKEKDRD
+423 LDSNLLLAKKEKDRD
-438 EFYFPLVSAKLS
+438 EFYFPMVSAKLS

-461 PRTWKVED
+461 PRIWKGED
-469 TSRFVHLDSKKQSVG
+469 TSKFVHLDSKKQSVG
-484 FLHHKFHSYY
+484 FLNHKFHSYY
-494 IAKEHGKPG
+494 TSKEHGKPG

-508 SVYRYSSFPPYLFSF
+508 SVYRYSSFPPYLLSF

-534 VLWASFKRKW
+534 VLWASIKRKW
-544 DHRVMLGESPLVSEE
+544 EHRNMLGESLLVSEE
-559 SFEKEVVI
+559 SPNLEIEI
-567 KKVAVHKEGIET
+567 KKTVSHKEGIET
-579 KMEPVIKNTN
+579 KMEPVINN
-589 PVKKTSFK
+589 PSPVKKTSFK
-597 ILPPATWR
+597 ILPPVTWR

-627 LVQSVTQREETQ
+627 LVQTVTKKEDSKET
-639 EVTTPKPSIE
+639 KSSSSE
-649 NFPTL
+649 NFLTL

-661 EYALL
+661 EYGLL

-673 EISYDGIV
+673 EISYDGII

-737 SGFAMFD
+737 SGFAMLN

-792 RAKFLDSH
+792 KTRFLDSH
-800 KRMILEKLR
+800 KRMIQEKLR

-862 PTPEWERSKKHFID
+862 PSPEWERSKRHFVD

>member
-1 MVFANDNPI
+1 
-10 IRMMKRNL
+10 MMKRNF
-18 GNLSILFGYLLVSL
+18 GNLSILFGYFVVSL
-32 IVTSVLFGYFEWI
+32 LVTSVLFGYFEWI
-45 RPYRLKSNLVSALKR
+45 RPLRMKSNLISALER
-60 YDEDRT
+60 FDEDRT

-74 FFFRESALPYRASQ
+74 FFFRESTLPYRASQ
-88 VTNRIKHTL
+88 VTSRIKDTL
-97 GLNYV
+97 GLKYV

-110 LIHSTNETNEVFQQE
+110 LIHSTNETSEIFQDE

-133 LEGNL
+133 SEGKLKNL
-138 RTLANGDFVYRDLS
+138 SNGDYVYRDLS

-157 VFPPGPTLPKQI
+157 VFPKGPPLPKQI

-179 YWAFDPKSQKILYTN
+179 YWAFDPKSQKVLYTN

-204 VNQLLGLFSGKEG
+204 SNQLLGLFSGKEG
-217 QTITWQLDGEDSK
+217 QTITWQLDGENSK
-230 LLLEKTEK
+230 LILESREK
-238 FSVYLLRQADTEADE
+238 FSIYLLRQSDSEADE
-253 IRFGCFILF
+253 IRFGCFVLF

-273 FIWIVVH
+273 FIWIVTH
-280 TPGFQFKRRI
+280 SRSFQFKRRI

-316 YKPWTKHRLMQFEE
+316 YKPWTKHRLAQFEE

-342 GLGEGGGQGE
+342 GLGEGGGLGE

-358 EIYLWK
+358 ELYLWK
-364 EGTKENKTIQNRF
+364 KDSNENKTIQNRF
-377 GTEIFGLFQ
+377 GTEIFSLFE
-386 RIQKH
+386 RIQNH
-391 PITVLVESEF
+391 PITILFESDF

-409 RNHEDANINILIAV
+409 RNNETGSISILVAV
-423 LDSNFLQAKKEKDRD
+423 LDSNLLQAKKEKDRD

-461 PRTWKVED
+461 PRIWKGED
-469 TSRFVHLDSKKQSVG
+469 TSKFVHLDSKKQSVG

-494 IAKEHGKPG
+494 TSKEHGKPG

-508 SVYRYSSFPPYLFSF
+508 SVYRYSSFPPYLLSF
-523 GYLFIGPWIFF
+523 GYLFVGPWIFF
-534 VLWASFKRKW
+534 VLWASIKRKW
-544 DHRVMLGESPLVSEE
+544 EHRNMLGESLWVSDE
-559 SFEKEVVI
+559 SPNLEIEI
-567 KKVAVHKEGIET
+567 KKSVSPKEGIET
-579 KMEPVIKNTN
+579 KMEPVINN
-589 PVKKTSFK
+589 PSPVKKTSFK

-627 LVQSVTQREETQ
+627 LVQSVTKKAEPKETKASS
-639 EVTTPKPSIE
+639 PE
-649 NFPTL
+649 NFFTMI
-654 VPEEKRV
+654 PEEKRV
-661 EYALL
+661 EYGLL

-673 EISYDGIV
+673 EISYDGII

-737 SGFAMFD
+737 SGFAMLD

-792 RAKFLDSH
+792 RAKFLESH
-800 KRMILEKLR
+800 KRMIQEKLR

-862 PTPEWERSKKHFID
+862 PSPEWERSKRHFVD
-876 SIQTYLESK
+876 SIQGYLESK

>member
-1 MVFANDNPI
+1 
-10 IRMMKRNL
+10 MMKRNF
-18 GNLSILFGYLLVSL
+18 GNLSILFGYFVVSL
-32 IVTSVLFGYFEWI
+32 LVTSVLFGYFEWI
-45 RPYRLKSNLVSALKR
+45 RPIRMKSNLISALER
-60 YDEDRT
+60 FDEDRT

-74 FFFRESALPYRASQ
+74 FFFRESTLPYRASQ
-88 VTNRIKHTL
+88 VTSRIKDTL

-110 LIHSTNETNEVFQQE
+110 LIHSTNETSEIFQDE

-133 LEGNL
+133 SEGKLKNL
-138 RTLANGDFVYRDLS
+138 SNGDYVYRDLS

-157 VFPPGPTLPKQI
+157 VFPKGPPLPKQI
-169 QNANLEYGYL
+169 QNANLEFGYL
-179 YWAFDPKSQKILYTN
+179 YWAFDPKSQKVLYTN

-204 VNQLLGLFSGKEG
+204 SNQLLGLFSGKEG
-217 QTITWQLDGEDSK
+217 QIITWQLDGENSK
-230 LLLEKTEK
+230 LILESREK
-238 FSVYLLRQADTEADE
+238 FSIYLLRQSDSEADE
-253 IRFGCFILF
+253 IRFGCFVLF

-273 FIWIVVH
+273 FIWIVTH
-280 TPGFQFKRRI
+280 SGSFQFKRRI
-290 LLPVIVYLILLL
+290 LLPVIAYLILLL

-316 YKPWTKHRLMQFEE
+316 YKPWTKHRLTQFEE

-342 GLGEGGGQGE
+342 GLGEGGGLGE
-352 TERIVS
+352 TEKIVS
-358 EIYLWK
+358 ELYLWK
-364 EGTKENKTIQNRF
+364 KDSIENKTIQNRF
-377 GTEIFGLFQ
+377 GTEIFSLFE
-386 RIQKH
+386 RIQNH
-391 PITVLVESEF
+391 PITILFESDF

-409 RNHEDANINILIAV
+409 RNVETGSISILVAV
-423 LDSNFLQAKKEKDRD
+423 LDSNLLLAKKEKDRD
-438 EFYFPLVSAKLS
+438 EFYFPMVSAKLS

-461 PRTWKVED
+461 PRIWKGED
-469 TSRFVHLDSKKQSVG
+469 TSKFVHLDSKKQSVG
-484 FLHHKFHSYY
+484 FLNHKFHSYY
-494 IAKEHGKPG
+494 TSKEHGKPG

-508 SVYRYSSFPPYLFSF
+508 SVYRYSSFPPYLLSF

-534 VLWASFKRKW
+534 VLWASIKRKW
-544 DHRVMLGESPLVSEE
+544 EHRNMLGESLLVSEE
-559 SFEKEVVI
+559 SPNLEIEI
-567 KKVAVHKEGIET
+567 KKTVSHKEGIET
-579 KMEPVIKNTN
+579 KMEPVINN
-589 PVKKTSFK
+589 PSPVKKTSFK

-627 LVQSVTQREETQ
+627 LVQTVTKKEDSKETKSSSP
-639 EVTTPKPSIE
+639 ET
-649 NFPTL
+649 FFTL

-661 EYALL
+661 EYGLL

-673 EISYDGIV
+673 EISYDGII

-737 SGFAMFD
+737 SGFAMLD

-792 RAKFLDSH
+792 KTKFLDSH
-800 KRMILEKLR
+800 KRMIQEKLR

-862 PTPEWERSKKHFID
+862 PSPEWERSKRHFVD

-891 SPNSMLIVTAKD
+891 SPNSMLILTAKD